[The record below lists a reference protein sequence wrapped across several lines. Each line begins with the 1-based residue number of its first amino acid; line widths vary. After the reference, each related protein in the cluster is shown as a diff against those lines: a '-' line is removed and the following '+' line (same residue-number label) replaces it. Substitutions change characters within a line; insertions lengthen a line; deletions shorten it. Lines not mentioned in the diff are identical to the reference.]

1 MQTPVYAG
9 YEAIQD
15 DVHAVRKRGTSRL
28 WYRDPIAP
36 RPVATAPRLSRF
48 FLSGSTS
55 SRIACGSTSIVASS
69 SQRGIA

>member
-28 WYRDPIAP
+28 WYRDTVSPQ
-36 RPVATAPRLSRF
+36 PVATAPRLSRS

-55 SRIACGSTSIVASS
+55 GRIANGASAVAATS

>member
-15 DVHAVRKRGTSRL
+15 DVHTVRKRGTSRL
-28 WYRDPIAP
+28 WYRDPAVP
-36 RPVATAPRLSRF
+36 QPVATAPRLSRS

-55 SRIACGSTSIVASS
+55 GRIGHGSTSVIATS

>member
-28 WYRDPIAP
+28 WYRDPAAP
-36 RPVATAPRLSRF
+36 QPVATAPRLSRS

-55 SRIACGSTSIVASS
+55 VRITPGSTAVAATS
-69 SQRGIA
+69 SQRRIA

>member
-28 WYRDPIAP
+28 WYRDPVAP
-36 RPVATAPRLSRF
+36 QPDAATPRLSRA

-55 SRIACGSTSIVASS
+55 GRIAHGSTSVVATS

>member
-28 WYRDPIAP
+28 WYRDPVEP
-36 RPVATAPRLSRF
+36 QPVAMAPRLSRS

-55 SRIACGSTSIVASS
+55 GRIANGSTSVVTTS
-69 SQRGIA
+69 SQRLIA

>member
-28 WYRDPIAP
+28 WYRDPAAP
-36 RPVATAPRLSRF
+36 QPVATAPRLSRS

-55 SRIACGSTSIVASS
+55 GWIAHVAPSGVVTSSH
-69 SQRGIA
+69 RGIA